1 MVRVMGKTSGDS
13 TRGVSTYI
21 FAGIQDSFTT
31 QDSAPRVGHSWPQ
44 IGPESASKSAVQ
56 IHLPVKRP
64 AARA

>member
-1 MVRVMGKTSGDS
+1 MGKTSGDS

-21 FAGIQDSFTT
+21 FARIQDSFTT
-31 QDSAPRVGHSWPQ
+31 QDSAPRVGHSRAKL
-44 IGPESASKSAVQ
+44 GPESASKSLLQ